1 MLFAAIE
8 SKVTDLDIIVTIVYM
23 VAIVSAGC
31 WVGIRHRRKTRSGD
45 AKEYFLAG
53 GTLKWPMIGMAL
65 FATNIS
71 CVHLVSLAQAGY
83 EQGLLMGNFE
93 WMAAF
98 TLILLALFFAPF
110 YIRSKVSTLPDF
122 LEKRYGRAC
131 RDILAGFSLVSAV
144 IVHIGFSLLT
154 GAIVLSGLFGVDPW
168 VAIVV
173 IAVATALYVVVGGL
187 MAVVFTETVETV
199 VLLVG
204 AFLITWFSF
213 RFLGGEGGFWAGWGQ
228 LVNALDQ
235 PGEGA
240 MLSMLR
246 SGDDPSGLP
255 WYAIMLGYPVLGI
268 WYWCADQTI
277 VQRVLGAQ
285 DENHA
290 RVGPLFAALIKI
302 LPVFLFVLPGLM
314 FYAMVNQGMF
324 ADLQGAMNV
333 ETGKAT
339 LASLGS
345 NGQWEV
351 MKTSEAYTEMIV
363 RLLPSGL
370 TGVMAAALIA
380 ALMSTVSGALNSIS
394 TLVSYDLWKRFKP
407 QTSEEKLVLI
417 GRISAVGAMLV
428 AMGLVPLLGKYGS
441 IFEGLN
447 TIIAHIAPPVT
458 AVFLWGVIWKKA
470 SYAGA
475 LTTMIAG
482 AILGIAV
489 FTVNTLN
496 PTGWLATLPG
506 GFMMMAFYLF
516 LACSLI
522 LLATSLIKPKS
533 AGEDPE
539 NFDYGWTRDYPEL
552 NRAFPLEAYQEAAQ
566 GCEVAGSI
574 FMEVDV
580 DPGQHLREAEF
591 FSDLARHPEN
601 HIAGVVAKALPESDD
616 FSAELECL
624 ARLKVKGI
632 RRVLHTQPD
641 ALSRSERFR
650 DNLNRLAGLDWSFDL
665 CVLQRQLGVGLELVR
680 ACPGVRFM
688 LDHAGVPE
696 IAGNDAPHGEGFKD
710 WQAGIRAL
718 AAEPNL
724 QVKLSGIPL
733 YAAAAQ
739 RNADG
744 LLPYLDTLLEAFGSG
759 RIVWGGDWPVCTL
772 AVPVAAWVDL
782 TRQLLDRAGLPEAEQ
797 SAILSGNAEAFY
809 RIAP

>member
-1 MLFAAIE
+1 MIPTPFL
-8 SKVTDLDIIVTIVYM
+8 SVVDTKVTTLDLVVTITYM

-31 WVGIRHRRKTRSGD
+31 WVGIRHRRKQSEGA
-45 AKEYFLAG
+45 AKDYFLAG

-71 CVHLVSLAQAGY
+71 CVHLVALAQAGY

-98 TLILLALFFAPF
+98 TLVLLALFFAPF

-122 LEKRYGRAC
+122 LEKRYGRTC

-168 VAIVV
+168 ISIVV

-199 VLLVG
+199 VLLFG
-204 AFLITWFSF
+204 AILITFFSF
-213 RFLGGEGGFWAGWGQ
+213 KFLGGDAGLLAGWEN
-228 LVNALDQ
+228 LKAALSG
-235 PGEGA
+235 PGEDQ

-246 SGDDPSGLP
+246 PHGDPSGLP

-324 ADLQGAMNV
+324 ADLSGAMDL

-339 LASLGS
+339 LSAMGGD
-345 NGQWEV
+345 GQWAI

-394 TLVSYDLWKRFKP
+394 TLVSYDIWKRLKP
-407 QTSEEKLVLI
+407 ETSDKKLVLI
-417 GRISAVGAMLV
+417 GRCSAVGAMLV
-428 AMGLVPLLGKYGS
+428 AMALVPLLGKYGS
-441 IFEGLN
+441 IFAGLN

-458 AVFLWGVIWKKA
+458 AVFLWGVIWKRA
-470 SYAGA
+470 SYRGA
-475 LTTMIAG
+475 LATMIGG
-482 AILGIAV
+482 AALGVAV
-489 FTVNTLN
+489 FTINSLN
-496 PTGWLATLPG
+496 PDGWLATLPG

-516 LACSLI
+516 LACSAILI
-522 LLATSLIKPKS
+522 TVSILMPKK
-533 AGEDPE
+533 ANEDPE
-539 NFDYGWTRDYPEL
+539 SLYFHSVAECFAFKGW
-552 NRAFPLEAYQEAAQ
+552 
-566 GCEVAGSI
+566 
-574 FMEVDV
+574 
-580 DPGQHLREAEF
+580 
-591 FSDLARHPEN
+591 
-601 HIAGVVAKALPESDD
+601 
-616 FSAELECL
+616 
-624 ARLKVKGI
+624 
-632 RRVLHTQPD
+632 
-641 ALSRSERFR
+641 
-650 DNLNRLAGLDWSFDL
+650 
-665 CVLQRQLGVGLELVR
+665 
-680 ACPGVRFM
+680 
-688 LDHAGVPE
+688 
-696 IAGNDAPHGEGFKD
+696 
-710 WQAGIRAL
+710 
-718 AAEPNL
+718 
-724 QVKLSGIPL
+724 SGIGNYKFL
-733 YAAAAQ
+733 
-739 RNADG
+739 
-744 LLPYLDTLLEAFGSG
+744 
-759 RIVWGGDWPVCTL
+759 
-772 AVPVAAWVDL
+772 
-782 TRQLLDRAGLPEAEQ
+782 
-797 SAILSGNAEAFY
+797 AILTLGIMAVLYYIF
-809 RIAP
+809 R